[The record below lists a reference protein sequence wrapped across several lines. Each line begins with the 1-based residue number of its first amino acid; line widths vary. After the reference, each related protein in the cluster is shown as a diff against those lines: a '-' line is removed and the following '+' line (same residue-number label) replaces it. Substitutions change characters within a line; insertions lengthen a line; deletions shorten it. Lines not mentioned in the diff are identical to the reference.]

1 VTPARNDEEFHRRF
15 AKVEKARAAGNDPYP
30 VRFDRDRTIA
40 ELRDEFGEL
49 EPGAETE
56 VSVRVAGRLMLI
68 RRQGKLTFG
77 TLRDGT
83 GAVQLFVSQKVVGP
97 EGQSEFDDLDLG
109 DWVGVEGTVM
119 TTRKGE
125 LSVKVRA
132 HWLLSKALRP
142 LPKWHGLSDVDTRY
156 RQRYADLIV
165 NERAREVF
173 EIRFNALN
181 AIREFLSARGFV
193 EVEGPVLHEQAGGA
207 TARPFFTHHNTLDL
221 ELVLRIALEL
231 HLKRLIVG
239 GFEKVFEI
247 GRVFRNEGLS
257 TRHNPEFTM
266 LELYEAFVDYTDI
279 MALTEEMV
287 AAAARASI
295 GRTTVTFDGEP
306 LELAPPWRRV
316 TMREAIR
323 EHAGVDMHPTMPPA
337 EAEAIADRFEIPREP
352 GWGAGKL
359 MLEVYEKT
367 TEHRLRG
374 PVFVLDYPRE
384 VSPLAREHRDD
395 PALVER
401 FEAIVGGRELANAFS
416 ELNDPVDQRRRF
428 EAQAR
433 LKELG
438 DAEANDVDEDYLRA
452 MEYGMPPTGGLGIG
466 IDRLIM
472 LLAEVSSIREVILFP
487 LLRPERDD
495 DEARDRAV
503 LDQDEERRS
512 ERVRS
517 AETAAT
523 EEDA

>member
-1 VTPARNDEEFHRRF
+1 MKRVNDEEFDRRF
-15 AKVEKARAAGNDPYP
+15 AKIEKVRASGVDPYP

-40 ELRDEFGEL
+40 ELREGFGAL
-49 EPGAETE
+49 GPGEETD
-56 VSVRVAGRLMLI
+56 VSVRVAGRLLLI
-68 RRQGKLTFG
+68 RRQGKLSFG

-83 GAVQLFVSQKVVGP
+83 GEVQLFVSQQVVGP
-97 EGQSEFDDLDLG
+97 EGHDAFDDLDIG

-125 LSVKVRA
+125 LSVKLREFT
-132 HWLLSKALRP
+132 LLSKALRP

-173 EIRFNALN
+173 EVRFAALN
-181 AIREFLSARGFV
+181 AIREFLAARGYL

-207 TARPFFTHHNTLDL
+207 TARPFFTHHNALDFD
-221 ELVLRIALEL
+221 LVLRIALEL

-279 MALTEEMV
+279 MVLTEEMV
-287 AAAARASI
+287 AHAARESI
-295 GRTTVTFDGEP
+295 GTTVIEFAGES
-306 LELAPPWRRV
+306 LDLVPPWPRL

-323 EHAGVDMHPTMPPA
+323 EHAGVDVHPSMPIA
-337 EAEAIADRFEIPREP
+337 EVEALADRFEIPRES

-359 MLEVYEKT
+359 MLEIYEKT

-374 PVFVLDYPRE
+374 PVFIIDYPRE

-395 PALVER
+395 PSLVER
-401 FEAIVGGRELANAFS
+401 FEVIIGGRELANAFS
-416 ELNDPVDQRRRF
+416 ELNDPIDQRRRF
-428 EAQAR
+428 ESQAR

-438 DAEANDVDEDYLRA
+438 DDEANDVDEDYIRA
-452 MEYGMPPTGGLGIG
+452 MEYGMPPCGGLGLG

-472 LLAEVSSIREVILFP
+472 LLAGVSSIREVILFP

-495 DEARDRAV
+495 DEARD
-503 LDQDEERRS
+503 QD
-512 ERVRS
+512 
-517 AETAAT
+517 ALNQ
-523 EEDA
+523 DAD